1 MGLGLGRLSALLR
14 TGIGGGTGEEKE
26 EEEEVV
32 VLCRCCFLSS
42 SCCCGFCW
50 EGGGK
55 PSKRL
60 SPISDVSVSVS
71 VSLFLSVCL
80 CNLYVSV
87 CVKSLGNKFTKRKE
101 RVFLFGCVFFLDCP
115 NCLCSFSLS
124 LSLSK

>member
-32 VLCRCCFLSS
+32 VLCRCCCFLSS
-42 SCCCGFCW
+42 SCCCDFCW

-60 SPISDVSVSVS
+60 SPISDLSVSVFRS
-71 VSLFLSVCL
+71 VGL
-80 CNLYVSV
+80 CSLYV
-87 CVKSLGNKFTKRKE
+87 
-101 RVFLFGCVFFLDCP
+101 
-115 NCLCSFSLS
+115 
-124 LSLSK
+124 